1 MKQIINRG
9 SFLTLMFLLLGCLSL
24 YAADNDLITKQIT
37 IKLEKAGTLPD
48 KIGSSKKYKITNLKI
63 IGEINGTDLKMI
75 REMAERDYIGY
86 FTDGKLSVLD
96 LSEAKIVEGGD
107 CYYYIN
113 NHYNYYYYSTS
124 NDVIGSYAFK
134 GCNRLTSL
142 TLPDGIT
149 EIGDHA
155 FEGCSGLT
163 SLTLPA
169 GITSIGSEA
178 FNGCSGLT
186 SLNLSAGITSIGSE
200 AFNGCSGLTSL
211 NLPAGITKIGDDVFR
226 GCSGLTSLTLPASIT
241 KIGDQAFH
249 GCSGLKEVRFC
260 INDNLDTYLTKG
272 HPYIDVDCGIKY
284 YINDKEITSIEIPSN
299 VTTLGNYVFQGCSR
313 LTSLTLPADITS
325 IGYRAF
331 QGCSGL
337 TSLNLP
343 AGAGITSIGSEAFEG
358 CSGLTSLNL
367 PAGITSIGSRAF
379 QGCSGLTS
387 IYVYAEKVPKI
398 DSNVFEGVDAK
409 KCTLYVPMGTRDD
422 YWLSG
427 FGDYFENIV
436 EFEATGIDKITINLE
451 EAGTLPDRIGKYHQ
465 ITNLKIIGEIN
476 GTDLSMIRDMAIYG
490 KLSVLD
496 LSKAK
501 IVEGGDC
508 YYNDNDNNYYYTS
521 NDVIGDR
528 AFWRCSGLTSLN
540 LPAGITK
547 IGAHA
552 FSGCSGLTS
561 LNLPAGIT
569 RIGSYAFLNCSGL
582 TSLTLPAS
590 ITSIGS
596 WAFQGCSGLTS
607 IYVCAEKVP
616 EIGSTVFEIFDAKK
630 RTLYVPMGTRDDY
643 RLSDFRY
650 YFENIVEFEATEI
663 DKITINLE
671 KAGTLPD
678 RIASSNKY
686 KITNLKIIGEING
699 TDLRMIREMA
709 KGNSIDGKLC
719 VLDLSEAKIV
729 EGGDWYYHEN
739 YIDNYYTHNDEI
751 GGYAFHGCSGLRS
764 LNLPAGITWI
774 GSHAFEFCSGLTS
787 LNLPDG
793 ITEIS
798 DRTFNGCSGLTSL
811 NLPAGITEIGWY
823 AFAGCSGLTSLNL
836 PAGITKI
843 GDDAFEGCK
852 RLTSLNLPA
861 GITSIGYRTFWGCS
875 GLTSLNLP
883 AGITV
888 IDDNAFYGC
897 SGLTSIYVY
906 AEKVPKI
913 GSYVFAGVDAK
924 KCTLYVPMGTRDNY
938 RLSKFGYFENIVE
951 FDATGIDKTTTS
963 TDVEEVA
970 RYSVNG
976 QRLSAPTKGLNIVKY
991 SDGSVKKVAIR

>member
-1 MKQIINRG
+1 MKQIIKKG
-9 SFLTLMFLLLGCLSL
+9 SFLTLMFMLLGCLSL
-24 YAADNDLITKQIT
+24 YAADNALITKQIT

-63 IGEINGTDLKMI
+63 IGEINGTDLLMI
-75 REMAERDYIGY
+75 RDMAGRNYTGNS
-86 FTDGKLSVLD
+86 TDGKLSVLD
-96 LSEAKIVEGGD
+96 LSEAKIVKGGD
-107 CYYYIN
+107 CYYNDNYN
-113 NHYNYYYYSTS
+113 NNYYTS
-124 NDVIGSYAFK
+124 NDVIGDCAFY
-134 GCNRLTSL
+134 
-142 TLPDGIT
+142 D
-149 EIGDHA
+149 
-155 FEGCSGLT
+155 CSGLK

-169 GITSIGSEA
+169 GITSIGYKA
-178 FNGCSGLT
+178 FWNCSGL
-186 SLNLSAGITSIGSE
+186 
-200 AFNGCSGLTSL
+200 
-211 NLPAGITKIGDDVFR
+211 K
-226 GCSGLTSLTLPASIT
+226 SLTLPASIT
-241 KIGDQAFH
+241 SIGSRAFD
-249 GCSGLKEVRFC
+249 GCIRLKEVRFC
-260 INDNLDTYLTKG
+260 INDNLDTYLTKD

-313 LTSLTLPADITS
+313 LTSLTLPVGITS

-331 QGCSGL
+331 HDCSGL
-337 TSLNLP
+337 TSLILP
-343 AGAGITSIGSEAFEG
+343 AGAGITEIGSEAFEG
-358 CSGLTSLNL
+358 CSGLTSLTL

-451 EAGTLPDRIGKYHQ
+451 KAGTLPDRIGKYYQ
-465 ITNLKIIGEIN
+465 ITNLKILGEIN
-476 GTDLSMIRDMAIYG
+476 GTDLRMIREMARSG

-501 IVEGGDC
+501 IIEGGDC
-508 YYNDNDNNYYYTS
+508 YYNDYYTS
-521 NDVIGDR
+521 NDVIGSSAFLGCSELTSLTLPDGITSIGSSAFLGCSGLTSLTLPAGIKWIGSSAFNGCSGLTSLTLPDGIVFIDSR
-528 AFWRCSGLTSLN
+528 AFCGCSGLTSLN
-540 LPAGITK
+540 LPAGITS
-547 IGAHA
+547 IGDDT
-552 FSGCSGLTS
+552 FQGCSGLTS
-561 LNLPAGIT
+561 LTLPAGIT

-811 NLPAGITEIGWY
+811 NLPD
-823 AFAGCSGLTSLNL
+823 
-836 PAGITKI
+836 GITKI
-843 GDDAFEGCK
+843 GDAAFEGCE

-861 GITSIGYRTFWGCS
+861 GITSIGYRTFYDCS

-963 TDVEEVA
+963 NDVEEVA
-970 RYSVNG
+970 RYSVKG